1 MIIVSLHVNTKYTLL
16 SVTGDLDMDNVLLVS
31 FLCEVRE
38 AREAASPPIEEFTE
52 AGFEV
57 DVLSAICC

>member
-1 MIIVSLHVNTKYTLL
+1 
-16 SVTGDLDMDNVLLVS
+16 MDNVLLVS